1 MRLHPAEQDAVRE
14 ACLATLPSGS
24 RVCLFGSRLDD
35 TVRGGDIDLLVELPR
50 PLPAEEIVERRTR
63 WSQPLASTASNWPAP
78 DRLSNAIVNGQ
89 DGPEQPELRWATLKA
104 VVLAAEDMLRTYTH
118 WRARLPL
125 QPAA

>member
-63 WSQPLASTASNWPAP
+63 FAA
-78 DRLSNAIVNGQ
+78 RLYRRLGEQRIDIVVTVTG
-89 DGPEQPELRWATLKA
+89 DDSSGPRDTRA
-104 VVLAAEDMLRTYTH
+104 VVAAARQHGIELA
-118 WRARLPL
+118 RA
-125 QPAA
+125 

>member
-63 WSQPLASTASNWPAP
+63 FAA
-78 DRLSNAIVNGQ
+78 RLYRRLGEQRIDIVVAVTG
-89 DGPEQPELRWATLKA
+89 DDSSGHRDTRA
-104 VVLAAEDMLRTYTH
+104 VVAAARQHGIELA
-118 WRARLPL
+118 RA
-125 QPAA
+125 